1 MEESIEEKIKR
12 LKSEL
17 AVAKQAHQLWDILIE
32 KREKLEE
39 KIAFLR
45 AEIEDEKN
53 AQYQQAQKAYEEI
66 KNRGNKK
73 EVLDTIKQSK
83 QTIDEKLD
91 EYEDFSDDIITYLQ
105 NQLVSNI
112 LKKHPGQE
120 SSYRNLDNQF
130 HQSMDLKDKLQAL
143 STLTRDID
151 TLINKI
157 VEERKRAGP
166 FRLLQFFLGV
176 SPYYEISQNVQGIK
190 LLCGKALNLLHD
202 IEEKMQDNHQ
212 AIECFEQLLGI
223 FVKLQSFAQQRWS
236 YGKIDKRL
244 MPLKGT
250 LTPLADQME
259 MFKKE
264 AEKNASSQEE
274 MLNLWIDQHS

>member
-45 AEIEDEKN
+45 TEIEDEKN
-53 AQYQQAQKAYEEI
+53 AQYQQAQKTYEEI
-66 KNRGNKK
+66 KNSGNKK

-120 SSYRNLDNQF
+120 SSYRNLDNQL
-130 HQSMDLKDKLQAL
+130 HQSMDLKDKLQTL

-157 VEERKRAGP
+157 VAERKRAGP

-212 AIECFEQLLGI
+212 AVECFEQLLGI

-250 LTPLADQME
+250 LKPLADQTE